1 MRRPGLVETLQREY
15 RVVIAG
21 PTTLAAILTSVQM
34 GIAINQITR
43 RSTEVWKILGA
54 VKIEFRKYGDAVD
67 KVRGSLSAA
76 ANNLERVST
85 RSRALER
92 KLKSVEELPEAE
104 AQGILAAVEN
114 DFANGEDAEA
124 TEPDAADQG

>member
-1 MRRPGLVETLQREY
+1 
-15 RVVIAG
+15 VVIAG
-21 PTTLAAILTSVQM
+21 PTTLAAILTTVQI

-92 KLKSVEELPEAE
+92 KLKTVEELPEAE
-104 AQGILAAVEN
+104 AQGILAEVES
-114 DFANGEDAEA
+114 DFANGEDAEV
-124 TEPDAADQG
+124 TEPDCVDQG